1 MLHTF
6 KKILKNECFSRAEQE
21 SYMNLL
27 RKYLETIYPKE
38 MAKANFAML
47 MKQLQY
53 TRSIS
58 EVHVRL
64 AKK

>member
-1 MLHTF
+1 MNVSL
-6 KKILKNECFSRAEQE
+6 RAEQE